1 MPQPA
6 YAVELI
12 SADIAP
18 ASTSFFRNMFSSLF
32 SVLMRLA
39 ITHLICDCQN
49 FRQVENEL
57 SLIHTLT
64 CLSIKQMT
72 VLNWHL
78 DRNVVSDFGAE
89 VLIGFHANQRAVD
102 AD

>member
-1 MPQPA
+1 MGLVSHTTVLNIKITRWTDPKLS
-6 YAVELI
+6 YLFI
-12 SADIAP
+12 IL
-18 ASTSFFRNMFSSLF
+18 LF

-89 VLIGFHANQRAVD
+89 VLIGFHTNQRAVD